1 MTKEISIKPARHFS
15 KTAHNAVMPWIL
27 AMLFPLNSGLSW
39 DANAFT
45 TYNVKGFSDCS
56 LPIKWLLQWHTITT
70 HALKN
75 AVNTAVLYSKKTLIG
90 QSHQQDMKGRKNLC
104 YSS

>member
-1 MTKEISIKPARHFS
+1 
-15 KTAHNAVMPWIL
+15 
-27 AMLFPLNSGLSW
+27 MLFPLNSGLSW

-45 TYNVKGFSDCS
+45 TYNVKGFSDYS
-56 LPIKWLLQWHTITT
+56 LPIKWLLQWHKTTT

-75 AVNTAVLYSKKTLIG
+75 AANTVLYSKKTLIG
-90 QSHQQDMKGRKNLC
+90 QSHQPDAANTVLYSKKTLIGQSHQPDVKGRKNLC

>member
-1 MTKEISIKPARHFS
+1 MTREISIKPARHFS

-45 TYNVKGFSDCS
+45 TYNVKGFSDYS
-56 LPIKWLLQWHTITT
+56 LPIKWLLQWHKTTT

-75 AVNTAVLYSKKTLIG
+75 AANTVLYSKKTLIG
-90 QSHQQDMKGRKNLC
+90 QSHQPDMKGRKNLC

>member
-1 MTKEISIKPARHFS
+1 MTREISIKPARHFS

-45 TYNVKGFSDCS
+45 TYNVKGFSNYS
-56 LPIKWLLQWHTITT
+56 LPIKWLLQWQQTT

-75 AVNTAVLYSKKTLIG
+75 AANTVLYSKKTLIG
-90 QSHQQDMKGRKNLC
+90 QSHQPDMKGRKNLC